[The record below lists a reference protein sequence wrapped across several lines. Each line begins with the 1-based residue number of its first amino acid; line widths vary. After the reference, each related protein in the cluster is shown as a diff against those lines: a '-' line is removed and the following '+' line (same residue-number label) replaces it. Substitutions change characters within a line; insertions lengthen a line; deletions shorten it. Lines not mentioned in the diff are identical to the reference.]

1 MLYCLIPFLPLGA
14 FLILGLAGWHIKDR
28 AHLVAVPAVL
38 LSLALSVAAFLEV
51 ASGSVIS
58 VPLYTWLTSGNLD
71 IHIGLYIDRL
81 TAVMLLL
88 VTGVSSLVHIYTI
101 GYMHGEPGYARFF
114 GYIALFTFSML
125 MLVLADNLLQLFVF
139 WEAVGLCS
147 YLLIGHWYERA
158 SACAAATKAFLVNRV
173 GDFGFILGLLLVWY
187 SFGSLD
193 YHEIFPAAHQAG
205 DLTMNILGPFGGT
218 WDISVFTLIALLLF
232 TGAVGKS
239 AQVPLHVWLP
249 DAMEGPTPI
258 SALIHAATMVT
269 AGVFMVARLA
279 PIYNLSPT
287 AMSVVA
293 ITGAATMVVGATIA
307 LTQTDIKRV
316 VAYSTVSQLG
326 YMIMA
331 CGLGAYA
338 SGMYHL
344 LTHGAFKALL
354 FLGCGS
360 VIIALHHE
368 QDMRHMGGLKDKL
381 PITYWTFV
389 VGSLALAGFPLTA
402 GFFSKDDILLSAWSA
417 GDLGQVLT
425 LVGLLTALL
434 TAFYSFRL
442 VFVTFW
448 GEPRYSHTHQIA
460 QEDIPLKDLRV
471 DRFFGEAIP
480 PSVRITH
487 IPSGLVVTSQ
497 EGETQDQNY
506 VSALSKLRSL
516 LAKSKHDSHGLVSV
530 HEPPQTMT
538 TPLLILALFSI
549 LTGYLGIPSFLEPVF
564 STGGDA
570 AAHHGSAGLVIMIAA
585 TIMGLIGIAAAYYV
599 YVLNPSLPDRLA
611 QQWSGLYRA
620 SLNKWYVDEAYDRL
634 FVRPTVAAASG
645 LWKQVDVLVIDGTVN
660 GIGRAIAWS
669 GWLLRLVQSGETQ
682 HYALA
687 MAVGIVVLTA
697 YLLL

>member
-1 MLYCLIPFLPLGA
+1 MLYVLIPLLPLAA
-14 FLILGLAGWHIKDR
+14 FLVLGLTGSRFKEN
-28 AHLVAVPAVL
+28 AHVIAVPAVL
-38 LSLALSVAAFLEV
+38 LSLLLALAAFIQV

-58 VPLYTWLTSGNLD
+58 IPLYTWLTSGQLD

-114 GYIALFTFSML
+114 SYIALFTFSML

-173 GDFGFILGLLLVWY
+173 GDFGFILGLLLVW
-187 SFGSLD
+187 SHFGSLN
-193 YHEIFPAAHQAG
+193 YLEIFPSLHEASG
-205 DLTMNILGPFGGT
+205 LTINVLSIFGGT
-218 WDISVFTLIALLLF
+218 WEVSLFTLIALLLF

-293 ITGAATMVVGATIA
+293 LTGGATMLLGASIA

-326 YMIMA
+326 YMVMA

-368 QDMRHMGGLKDKL
+368 QDIRRMGGLKTKL
-381 PITYWTFV
+381 PTTYWTFV

-402 GFFSKDDILLSAWSA
+402 GFFSKDEILVAAWSS
-417 GDLGQVLT
+417 GSLGQVLAIA
-425 LVGLLTALL
+425 GLLTALL

-448 GEPRYSHTHQIA
+448 GESH
-460 QEDIPLKDLRV
+460 V
-471 DRFFGEAIP
+471 DPHHAD
-480 PSVRITH
+480 H
-487 IPSGLVVTSQ
+487 
-497 EGETQDQNY
+497 
-506 VSALSKLRSL
+506 
-516 LAKSKHDSHGLVSV
+516 V
-530 HEPPQTMT
+530 HEPSRTMT
-538 TPLLILALFSI
+538 TPLLILSIFSI

-564 STGGDA
+564 ATGQDSVV
-570 AAHHGSAGLVIMIAA
+570 HHGGSGVVIMIAA
-585 TIMGLIGIAAAYYV
+585 TLLGLIGIAAAYYA
-599 YVLNPSLPDRLA
+599 YVLRPDLPERLA
-611 QQWSGLYRA
+611 QQWNGFYQG

-634 FVRPTVAAASG
+634 FVRPTCTVATA
-645 LWKQVDVLVIDGTVN
+645 LWKRVDIAVIDEAVN
-660 GIGRAIAWS
+660 GVGRTIRWG
-669 GWLLRLVQSGETQ
+669 GWILRLIQSGQTQ

-687 MAVGIVVLTA
+687 MAMGIVIVTA

>member
-1 MLYCLIPFLPLGA
+1 MLYTLIPFLPLAA
-14 FLILGLAGWHIKDR
+14 FLVLGLGGTRIKEQ

-38 LSLALSVAAFLEV
+38 LSCLLSISAFTEV

-71 IHIGLYIDRL
+71 VHIGLYIDRL

-88 VTGVSSLVHIYTI
+88 VTIVSSLVHIYTI

-114 GYIALFTFSML
+114 SYIALFTFSML

-158 SACAAATKAFLVNRV
+158 SACSAATKAFLVNRV
-173 GDFGFILGLLLVWY
+173 GDFGFLLGLLLVWY
-187 SFGSLD
+187 SFGSLN
-193 YHEIFPAAHQAG
+193 YHDIFPAAHEAANQTIN
-205 DLTMNILGPFGGT
+205 LLSPLGGI
-218 WDISVFTLIALLLF
+218 WDVSLFTLIGLLLF
-232 TGAVGKS
+232 TGAIGKS

-279 PIYNLSPT
+279 PLYNLSPV
-287 AMSVVA
+287 AMQVVA
-293 ITGAATMVVGATIA
+293 LVGAATMVVGATIA

-326 YMIMA
+326 YMVMA

-360 VIIALHHE
+360 VIVALHHE
-368 QDMRHMGGLKDKL
+368 QDIRRMGGLKDKL
-381 PITYWTFV
+381 PVTYGTFV

-402 GFFSKDDILLSAWSA
+402 GFFSKDAVLVAAWLS
-417 GDLGQVLT
+417 GPLGQALAVL
-425 LVGLLTALL
+425 GLLTALM

-448 GEPRYSHTHQIA
+448 GPS
-460 QEDIPLKDLRV
+460 RV
-471 DRFFGEAIP
+471 DPHHAD
-480 PSVRITH
+480 H
-487 IPSGLVVTSQ
+487 I
-497 EGETQDQNY
+497 
-506 VSALSKLRSL
+506 
-516 LAKSKHDSHGLVSV
+516 
-530 HEPPQTMT
+530 HEPSRTIT
-538 TPLLILALFSI
+538 VPLLILAVLSI

-564 STGGDA
+564 STGGE
-570 AAHHGSAGLVIMIAA
+570 HSGEHGAAGLGIMIAA
-585 TIMGLIGIAAAYYV
+585 TVMGLAGIAGAYYV
-599 YVLNPSLPDRLA
+599 YVLNPDLPDRFA
-611 QQWSGLYRA
+611 RQWESLYKG
-620 SLNKWYVDEAYDRL
+620 SLNKWYVDEAYDRA
-634 FVRPTVAAASG
+634 FVKPTMMAASE
-645 LWKQVDVLVIDGTVN
+645 LWKRVDVEVIDGAVN
-660 GIGRAIAWS
+660 GVARGVAWS
-669 GWLLRLVQSGETQ
+669 GWLLRLVQSGQTQ

-687 MAVGIVVLTA
+687 MAGGIVVLVTM
-697 YLLL
+697 LILF

>member
-1 MLYCLIPFLPLGA
+1 MERETVGRYASRVTNDEARFLMLYTLIPLLPLTA
-14 FLILGLAGWHIKDR
+14 FLILGLAGRHINVR
-28 AHLVAVPAVL
+28 AHLVAVPAVM
-38 LSLALSVAAFLEV
+38 LSLALSMGAFLEV

-58 VPLYTWLTSGNLD
+58 FPLYTWLTSGTLD
-71 IHIGLYIDRL
+71 IHIGLHIDRL

-88 VTGVSSLVHIYTI
+88 VTGVSSLVHVYTI

-173 GDFGFILGLLLVWY
+173 GDFGFMLGLLLVWY
-187 SFGSLD
+187 SFGSLNYLD
-193 YHEIFPAAHQAG
+193 IFPALHEAT
-205 DLTMNILGPFGGT
+205 DVTMNLLGPFGGT
-218 WDISVFTLIALLLF
+218 WEVSVFTLIALLLF

-293 ITGAATMVVGATIA
+293 ITGAATMVLGATIA

-402 GFFSKDDILLSAWSA
+402 GFFSKDDILVSAWSS
-417 GDLGQVLT
+417 GDLGRILT
-425 LVGLLTALL
+425 LLGLLTALL

-448 GEPRYSHTHQIA
+448 GTSH
-460 QEDIPLKDLRV
+460 V
-471 DRFFGEAIP
+471 DPHHAE
-480 PSVRITH
+480 H
-487 IPSGLVVTSQ
+487 L
-497 EGETQDQNY
+497 
-506 VSALSKLRSL
+506 
-516 LAKSKHDSHGLVSV
+516 
-530 HEPPQTMT
+530 HEPSRTIT
-538 TPLLILALFSI
+538 TPLIILAVLSI
-549 LTGYLGIPSFLEPVF
+549 LTGYLGIPSFLEPIF
-564 STGGDA
+564 STGSEPTVPHGSDGLMIMA
-570 AAHHGSAGLVIMIAA
+570 AATA
-585 TIMGLIGIAAAYYV
+585 MGLIGMAAAYYV
-599 YVLNPSLPDRLA
+599 YVLNPDLPERLA
-611 QQWSGLYRA
+611 RQWGILYRG
-620 SLNKWYVDEAYDRL
+620 SLNKWYVDEAYDYL
-634 FVRPTVAAASG
+634 FVRPTLVAASK
-645 LWKQVDVLVIDGTVN
+645 LWKHVDVHVIDGTVN
-660 GIGRAIAWS
+660 GIARAITWW
-669 GWLLRLVQSGETQ
+669 GWLLRLVQSGQTQ

>member
-1 MLYCLIPFLPLGA
+1 MLYALIPLLPLAA
-14 FLILGLAGWHIKDR
+14 FLVLGLAGSRFKER
-28 AHLVAVPAVL
+28 AHVVAVPAVL
-38 LSLALSVAAFLEV
+38 LSCVLSIAAFIEV
-51 ASGSVIS
+51 ANGSVIS

-71 IHIGLYIDRL
+71 VHIGLYIDRL

-88 VTGVSSLVHIYTI
+88 VTIVSSLVHVYTI

-114 GYIALFTFSML
+114 SYIALFTFSML

-158 SACAAATKAFLVNRV
+158 SACSAATKAFLVNRV
-173 GDFGFILGLLLVWY
+173 GDFGFMLGLLLVWY
-187 SFGSLD
+187 SFGSLN
-193 YHEIFPAAHQAG
+193 YHEIFPAAHEAAH
-205 DLTMNILGPFGGT
+205 LTMNVLGPFGGT
-218 WDISVFTLIALLLF
+218 WEISVFTLICLLLF
-232 TGAVGKS
+232 TGAIGKS

-269 AGVFMVARLA
+269 AGVFMIARLA
-279 PIYNLSPT
+279 PLYNLSPT
-287 AMSVVA
+287 AMNVVA
-293 ITGAATMVVGATIA
+293 LVGAATMVLGATIA

-326 YMIMA
+326 YMVMA

-368 QDMRHMGGLKDKL
+368 QDMRHMGGLKNKL

-402 GFFSKDDILLSAWSA
+402 GFFSKDDLLVSAWSS
-417 GDLGQVLT
+417 GTLGQVLT
-425 LVGLLTALL
+425 IFGLLTALL

-448 GEPRYSHTHQIA
+448 GPSH
-460 QEDIPLKDLRV
+460 V
-471 DRFFGEAIP
+471 DPHHAK
-480 PSVRITH
+480 H
-487 IPSGLVVTSQ
+487 I
-497 EGETQDQNY
+497 
-506 VSALSKLRSL
+506 
-516 LAKSKHDSHGLVSV
+516 
-530 HEPPQTMT
+530 HEPSRTIT
-538 TPLLILALFSI
+538 TPLLILAAFSI

-564 STGGDA
+564 STQHEG
-570 AAHHGSAGLVIMIAA
+570 AAHHGEAGLVIMIVA
-585 TIMGLIGIAAAYYV
+585 TVMGLTGIATAYYA
-599 YVLNPSLPDRLA
+599 YVLNPQLPDRFA
-611 QQWSGLYRA
+611 QQWKSLYQG
-620 SLNKWYVDEAYDRL
+620 SLNKWYVDEAYDRVV
-634 FVRPTVAAASG
+634 VRPTLSAASE
-645 LWKQVDVLVIDGTVN
+645 LWKRVDVAVIDAAVN
-660 GIGRAIAWS
+660 GVARAVAWG
-669 GWLLRLVQSGETQ
+669 GWLLRLVQSGQTQ
-682 HYALA
+682 HYALG
-687 MAVGIVVLTA
+687 MAVGIVILTA
-697 YLLL
+697 YLLF

>member
-1 MLYCLIPFLPLGA
+1 MLYALIPFLPLAA
-14 FLILGLAGWHIKDR
+14 FLVLGLGGSQIRDR
-28 AHLVAVPAVL
+28 AHLIAVPAVL
-38 LSLALSVAAFLEV
+38 LSLVLALSAFFEV

-58 VPLYTWLTSGNLD
+58 VPLYTWLVSGDLN
-71 IHIGLYIDRL
+71 IHIGLHIDRL

-101 GYMHGEPGYARFF
+101 GYMHGDSGYARFF
-114 GYIALFTFSML
+114 SYIALFTFSML
-125 MLVLADNLLQLFVF
+125 MLVLADNLLQLFIF

-147 YLLIGHWYERA
+147 YLLIGHWYERP

-173 GDFGFILGLLLVWY
+173 GDFGFMLGLLLVWY
-187 SFGSLD
+187 HFGSLNYLD
-193 YHEIFPAAHQAG
+193 IFPAIHEAT
-205 DLTMNILGPFGGT
+205 DLTMNLLGPFGGV
-218 WDISVFTLIALLLF
+218 WDVSVFTLIALLLF

-293 ITGAATMVVGATIA
+293 VTGAATMLLGATIA

-368 QDMRHMGGLKDKL
+368 QDMRHMGGLREKL

-402 GFFSKDDILLSAWSA
+402 GFFSKDDILVSAWLS
-417 GDLGQVLT
+417 GDLGRVLT
-425 LVGLLTALL
+425 ILGLLTALL

-448 GEPRYSHTHQIA
+448 GPSHADPQHAAHIQEPSR
-460 QEDIPLKDLRV
+460 
-471 DRFFGEAIP
+471 
-480 PSVRITH
+480 
-487 IPSGLVVTSQ
+487 
-497 EGETQDQNY
+497 
-506 VSALSKLRSL
+506 
-516 LAKSKHDSHGLVSV
+516 
-530 HEPPQTMT
+530 TMT
-538 TPLLILALFSI
+538 TPLLILAVFSV

-564 STGGDA
+564 STGQEA
-570 AAHHGSAGLVIMIAA
+570 AVQHGSAGFMIMLAA
-585 TIMGLIGIAAAYYV
+585 TTMGLLGIASAYYV
-599 YVLNPSLPDRLA
+599 YVLNPHLPDRLA
-611 QQWSGLYRA
+611 GGLKSLYHA
-620 SLNKWYVDEAYDRL
+620 SLNKWYVDELYDHL
-634 FVRPTVAAASG
+634 FVQPTLKAASE
-645 LWKQVDVLVIDGTVN
+645 LWKRVDVEVIDGAVN
-660 GIGRAIAWS
+660 GIARAIAWG
-669 GWLLRLVQSGETQ
+669 GWLLRLIQSGQTQ